1 MAGRVERRLRGRMP
15 QSTLA
20 PTLLSLLA
28 VQGVD
33 AGDAIPA
40 QAGQR
45 TVAGRNGERL
55 VTLILDG
62 VLARLGADLR
72 LCRGLAGVGDLINLD
87 AATEETQDETALWLT
102 PGRFVPVPAALLIR
116 HIDPDVLTAT
126 ALADL
131 RARNAA
137 LQTEL
142 ARHATLK
149 VAQRLAALLLDVT
162 TRGGVDQVS
171 LRQSDLA
178 NLMAVRRA
186 SISVASTELCAAG
199 AIRLRRAAIQII
211 DPDALRRLAGE
222 PHSTVTDLARLRG

>member
-1 MAGRVERRLRGRMP
+1 MP

-40 QAGQR
+40 QAGQH
-45 TVAGRNGERL
+45 TAPVRNGERQ
-55 VTLILDG
+55 VTLILVG
-62 VLARLGADLR
+62 VAARLGADQR
-72 LCRGLAGVGDLINLD
+72 LCRGLAGSGELINFD
-87 AATEETQDETALWLT
+87 AAMGENDDETALWLT
-102 PGRFVPVPAALLIR
+102 PGRFVSVPATWLIR
-116 HIDPDVLTAT
+116 HIDAEVLTAT

-149 VAQRLAALLLDVT
+149 VAQRLAALLLDIT
-162 TRGGVDQVS
+162 TRDGIDQIS

-178 NLMAVRRA
+178 DLMAVRRA

-199 AIRLRRAAIQII
+199 AIRLRRAAIQVI
-211 DPDALRRLAGE
+211 DPDALRRLAEE